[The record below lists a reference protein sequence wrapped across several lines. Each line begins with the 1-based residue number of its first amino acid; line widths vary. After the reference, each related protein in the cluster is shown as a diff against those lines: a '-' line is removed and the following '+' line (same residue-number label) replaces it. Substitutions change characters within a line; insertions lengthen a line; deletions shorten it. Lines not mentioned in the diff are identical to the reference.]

1 MMIALWKPRGPTS
14 HDIVN
19 AVRRITGERRVGH
32 AGTLDPLASGVL
44 VMGIG
49 RESTRTLD
57 TVVRGE
63 KEYIA
68 TIRLGATSTTDDAEG
83 TITAHAGSTAAPPP
97 TTARIADALRAFV
110 GRIAQTPP
118 VYSAVKLHGTPAHR
132 RMRRGETVIL
142 ASRMVDVHAID
153 VLSYA
158 WPELQLRI
166 VCGAGVYIRA
176 IARDL
181 GHTLGVGGYLTAL
194 ERTRVGIYTSAT
206 AQTVEAFAAWWRDQ
220 APHPSNQE
228 LDRSNDT

>member
-1 MMIALWKPRGPTS
+1 MITAIWKPIGPTS

-19 AVRRITGERRVGH
+19 AIRRITGERRVGH

-44 VMGIG
+44 VIGIG

-57 TVVRGE
+57 AIVRGE
-63 KEYIA
+63 KEYVA

-83 TITAHAGSTAAPPP
+83 TITAYAGNTAAAPP
-97 TTARIADALRAFV
+97 TTTQVTDALRAFV

-118 VYSAVKLHGTPAHR
+118 AYSAVKLHGTPAYR
-132 RMRRGETVIL
+132 RMRRGETVTL

-181 GHTLGVGGYLTAL
+181 GHALGVGGYLTAL
-194 ERTRVGIYTSAT
+194 ERTRVGTHTHAT
-206 AQTVEAFAAWWRDQ
+206 AQTVEAFAAWWDDQ
-220 APHPSNQE
+220 PHPSP
-228 LDRSNDT
+228 R